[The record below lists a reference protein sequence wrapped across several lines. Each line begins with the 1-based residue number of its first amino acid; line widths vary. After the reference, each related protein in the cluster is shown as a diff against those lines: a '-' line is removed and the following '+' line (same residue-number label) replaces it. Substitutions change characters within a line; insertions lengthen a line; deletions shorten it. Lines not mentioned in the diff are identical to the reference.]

1 MTSTVSDCLWWC
13 QWLPWFNGKWNWW
26 PSQWQRL
33 PVVESASQWQEEPKK
48 SFRGILGFI
57 FWIMN
62 EWNQAGKS
70 SASQHLPSA
79 NADRGAPVTSAC
91 LQASTAR
98 HWPSLI
104 ALGQEK
110 SWIKLGQ
117 WHNQFNEIYVRLT
130 SPSFPFVEP
139 LPPKRYMC
147 CISAGF
153 TWRLR
158 QKSAIC
164 KSTCSKAL
172 LTLLQERKRFSILRT
187 ESKGL
192 RLPKHSSIKNVISW
206 EKIAWQTHETVKQK
220 CNIWM
225 SYRGMSGRVIE
236 CLNEKHQGPGV
247 KKECKSLQRRLR
259 HVKLRNFQSWI
270 GEPRVPEGQC
280 RGQEMFCHCLATF
293 DL

>member
-1 MTSTVSDCLWWC
+1 MTSTVSDCPWWC

-26 PSQWQRL
+26 PSQWQWL

-117 WHNQFNEIYVRLT
+117 WHNQFNEIMYDLPARV
-130 SPSFPFVEP
+130 SPSWSLCRQRDTCAASQRGSLGGWGRS
-139 LPPKRYMC
+139 LP
-147 CISAGF
+147 SARAHAPRHC
-153 TWRLR
+153 WRFCR
-158 QKSAIC
+158 NA
-164 KSTCSKAL
+164 
-172 LTLLQERKRFSILRT
+172 
-187 ESKGL
+187 KGS
-192 RLPKHSSIKNVISW
+192 PSW
-206 EKIAWQTHETVKQK
+206 EL
-220 CNIWM
+220 
-225 SYRGMSGRVIE
+225 SPRGCACQSIRRSRMWF
-236 CLNEKHQGPGV
+236 PG
-247 KKECKSLQRRLR
+247 KK
-259 HVKLRNFQSWI
+259 
-270 GEPRVPEGQC
+270 
-280 RGQEMFCHCLATF
+280 
-293 DL
+293 